1 MRKTV
6 IFIVLLVV
14 SLSVWGMGSDDSSRI
29 IRVAGSAGY
38 PPFNY
43 SVNDEIIGFDVDVA
57 REICERLGY
66 TLEYVANPWDTIID
80 GMLEGQYDVICASM
94 AITDERLQRVDFSEP
109 YYYSGA
115 QLIVREHSGIKEY
128 ASITDKDKIG
138 ASEGTTYLND
148 IESKGLTPYYF
159 SGDFEAI
166 DALIE
171 GEIDAVITDRLVALN
186 AILNMDLQHQ
196 LVLAGAVHRPE
207 HCAIAFPKGSPLRD
221 EFNRV
226 LAEMRTDGTLTLL
239 SKKWMQ
245 GQDITKLTN

>member
-1 MRKTV
+1 MRRSV
-6 IFIVLLVV
+6 FILVLLVA
-14 SLSVWGMGSDDSSRI
+14 SLSVWGMGANDDSRV

-43 SVNDEIIGFDVDVA
+43 AVNDEIIGFDVDVA

-80 GMLEGQYDVICASM
+80 GMLEGKYDVICASM
-94 AITDERLQRVDFSEP
+94 AITDERLKRVDFSDP

-115 QLIVREHSGIKEY
+115 QLIVRENSGIKEY
-128 ASITDKDKIG
+128 ASISIEDKIG
-138 ASEGTTYLND
+138 ASEGTTYLDD
-148 IESKGLTPYYF
+148 IVSIGNTPYF
-159 SGDFEAI
+159 FKGDFEAI
-166 DALIE
+166 EALIE
-171 GEIDAVITDRLVALN
+171 GNVDAVITDRLVALN

-207 HCAIAFPKGSPLRD
+207 NCAIAFPKGSPLRD

-226 LAEMRTDGTLTLL
+226 LAEMRADGTLTLL

-245 GQDITKLTN
+245 GQDITNLTN